1 MPLLLLYKM
10 LTIYTHIMPSSS
22 STLYRTPKVLPAYLG
37 TRISVTSDGINL
49 DKFAPDLAR
58 QLHDFGL
65 QTAALDTEMH
75 GMKRGLIKRYGN
87 DTIYVIYHA
96 AGIAL
101 RFTKPSDMTS
111 TDLFE
116 LDSLELY
123 NADERYAAASA
134 SILPFNG
141 IANSTTAQ
149 EFIQV
154 YGEPTQKGGGFSQSL
169 DIWLRWDPFDSIS
182 TIISNDGSGSDGPN
196 TTTSTRQTGLEIQID
211 NRSWDSASNS
221 KWKSLTLYLTS

>member
-1 MPLLLLYKM
+1 
-10 LTIYTHIMPSSS
+10 MPSASY
-22 STLYRTPKVLPAYLG
+22 TLCRTPRMLPAYLG
-37 TRISVTSDGINL
+37 TRISVASNGINL
-49 DKFAPDLAR
+49 DNLAPYLAR
-58 QLHDFGL
+58 ELHNFGL
-65 QTAALDTEMH
+65 QTARLDTEID

-87 DTIYVIYHA
+87 DTIYIIYYA

-101 RFTKPSDMTS
+101 RFTKLSGSTS

-123 NADERYAAASA
+123 NADERYAPASE

-141 IANSTTAQ
+141 LTNSTTAQ
-149 EFIQV
+149 QFIQA
-154 YGEPTQKGGGFSQSL
+154 YGEPTAKGGGFSQSF

-182 TIISNDGSGSDGPN
+182 TIIRNDSSGPDMTN

-221 KWKSLTLYLTS
+221 KWKSLTLYLAS